1 MKSSGAVGRVGSSSL
16 YDGKRS
22 YTGFLPSSRS
32 LKLRR
37 TFSKASENS
46 KTDKHQMG
54 LNSTSMV
61 VDKQELDQ
69 VKKLLFDGLQI
80 TYETYA
86 NCGIHSEKCGK
97 CFDALINSFSAF
109 RNLCNQFEDD
119 LEMERNVISFESRQW
134 FEFILY
140 SQKYFNEATIEVSR
154 MIHASEK
161 QDLIQIL
168 IHWSSSRYD
177 LGVLA
182 QGVNSKL
189 GERISLVAAH
199 CCEFS
204 HALMESSIKHDAATF
219 SIAKIISEPYE
230 AKGYLF
236 LKTFKESLASGKLD
250 PNSSFATLI
259 QARSAFDKYH
269 QSLKIQKHVGEEK
282 RFTDKTECSPE
293 DEQTEDLQAALCKLE
308 ELILT
313 QKSLEARLT
322 SVQREIHVQTRAL
335 QHEQRCEE
343 ILNHVSSHRLDLCF
357 EENIHSQDME
367 LNVRSNANLATQI
380 AKFVSDSSA
389 SVHGELYK
397 IIIKSLRKEFESV
410 TSLVSDELA
419 LMQSINVNA
428 DCFKLDSKVKE
439 SFSSFCMEDW
449 VTSARQ
455 QNELFEICQYLSILL
470 QDCKDLRPNSD
481 ELAKL
486 VETYLHDLNAQ
497 RNRINQQ
504 FSLVPSYRN
513 SPKVVKGMQKKCWI
527 VGLLQDQENSA
538 TFHDCISYILDVDKA
553 MQKAVHIKHNG
564 DVLKDLFYTP
574 TSMLDSQAPSNSLL
588 TLHGLASAAMK
599 FQNFRLKSYNA
610 AESDY
615 SCKTSFRYSSTM
627 CKVLDSVVQSESC
640 NSVILG
646 DWSSTSRYNQN
657 FSKVYFTVA
666 LCTAI
671 SHCRIQYPWM
681 TRICIFSLSKQN
693 FLEPGLSDPEIMQ
706 INASCVF
713 EVETDPS
720 AMAESSSRD
729 KENDSDPLTI
739 PFRQMLTQVEEFRP
753 DLILAVY
760 DLQSIESFDAMEMR
774 QEYSREDYRRFYL
787 HCCKLQETARRL
799 CNDKIIYIS
808 SPVAASETYELAN
821 SLKMV
826 RTLRCIMGACLGCEG
841 ADEDLLPWPV
851 MSDEVAAM
859 DVDQSLDSSD
869 EVEESETSGLRGQH
883 DMEASA
889 NISNEPSI
897 SVASSESDEVDEEL
911 QADEEDT
918 EPHEGS
924 SADNE
929 YIPSSSK
936 KSERP
941 ATKKKADSRAPSRF
955 WRPPPTD
962 NEPVFQAAGM
972 LLDLADRIPYN
983 SVKEPKAS
991 VWENFRVTT
1000 EACNSARAVGPHPC
1014 QRAIGV
1020 MAGCR

>member
-1 MKSSGAVGRVGSSSL
+1 
-16 YDGKRS
+16 
-22 YTGFLPSSRS
+22 
-32 LKLRR
+32 
-37 TFSKASENS
+37 
-46 KTDKHQMG
+46 MG

-588 TLHGLASAAMK
+588 TLHGL
-599 FQNFRLKSYNA
+599 
-610 AESDY
+610 
-615 SCKTSFRYSSTM
+615 
-627 CKVLDSVVQSESC
+627 
-640 NSVILG
+640 
-646 DWSSTSRYNQN
+646 
-657 FSKVYFTVA
+657 
-666 LCTAI
+666 
-671 SHCRIQYPWM
+671 
-681 TRICIFSLSKQN
+681 
-693 FLEPGLSDPEIMQ
+693 GLSDPEIMQ

-1000 EACNSARAVGPHPC
+1000 EACNSARAVAEKLLWFSEQLVPRIIKKGWTEGGEEAC
-1014 QRAIGV
+1014 QKEKWEEFCRNCSQREEIVNALRQFERLAIDWDEVSAAFREEWQSQRSKKSSSKGKRKALSQREEVALAATTQLGNYVTDEASEVDTVKVEKRVAPLIFGV
-1020 MAGCR
+1020 DGEVLGLAEHEGKS